1 MSNEDRRDHDDGW
14 GNKAIQ
20 EAFADLRARVG
31 EINQA
36 YNPDDENLHFV
47 PSLKANVRLYSELL
61 ALARDGLAR
70 VITYEWYFSSHALY
84 ADGMFWYDLF
94 LLISSAGVEAQRQR
108 LAEQVPQDVVRGLVE
123 VTVDIMRFSM
133 VHLGDIVKR
142 NHEALGNTLYG
153 FYSPALMD
161 LARTR
166 AAASGS
172 EPVIEA
178 VEATLSR
185 VEEVRQGKN

>member
-1 MSNEDRRDHDDGW
+1 VSNEDREGYADGW
-14 GNKAIQ
+14 GNNAIE

-31 EINQA
+31 QINQA

-47 PSLKANVRLYSELL
+47 PSLEANVQLYSEIL

-70 VITYEWYFSSHALY
+70 VIAYEWYFSSHALY

-94 LLISSAGVEAQRQR
+94 LLISSAGVQARRQH

-123 VTVDIMRFSM
+123 VTVDIMRFSV

-142 NHEALGNTLYG
+142 NHEALGNTLHG

-172 EPVIEA
+172 ARV
-178 VEATLSR
+178 VEVVEHTLSL
-185 VEEVRQGKN
+185 VEEVRQRKN